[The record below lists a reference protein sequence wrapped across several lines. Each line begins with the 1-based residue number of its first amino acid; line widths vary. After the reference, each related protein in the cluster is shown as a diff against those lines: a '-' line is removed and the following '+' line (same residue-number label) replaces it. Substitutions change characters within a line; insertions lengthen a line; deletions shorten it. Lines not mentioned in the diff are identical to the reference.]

1 MFHAQA
7 CLEHRHSYVR
17 KNAAL
22 AVLNIHHNFGSD
34 LLPDGP
40 ELIDKFIRVCS
51 PSSPLLINIF
61 AARLPPDKHSCTCF
75 VYPGDNQWA
84 VAESGGPINGKRVCA
99 SF

>member
-51 PSSPLLINIF
+51 PSSPLLIDIF
-61 AARLPPDKHSCTCF
+61 AARLAFLHMLSIPWGQLVGC
-75 VYPGDNQWA
+75 G
-84 VAESGGPINGKRVCA
+84 RV
-99 SF
+99 